1 MPFFDFI
8 DTMPRYANIGMPQAN
23 RLNLRRRFI
32 IGPTKPAFKNARVLD
47 LASHDGRWCYAFAA
61 AGAREVIGFEG
72 RQELIDTFS
81 DFPDEQLRAKVQLH
95 CTDIF
100 DGLVAAIENGETFDV
115 VGVLGIFYHIMDHRR
130 LLKLISALK
139 PKLVIVDSEFSTR
152 PNPIIQLVQERTD
165 NVLNAIPEFEGQEV
179 VVKGVPSFR
188 AMELM
193 AASAGFDLEW
203 HDVSDIPRGRRG
215 GVADYY
221 RKTNMRRAT
230 CFLRPLQSS

>member
-8 DTMPRYANIGMPQAN
+8 DTLPRYASIDRPQAN

-32 IGPTKPAFKNARVLD
+32 IGPVKPYFKNARVLD

-61 AGAREVIGFEG
+61 AGAREVVGFEG
-72 RQELIDTFS
+72 RQELIDSFP
-81 DFPDEQLRAKVQLH
+81 DFPDEELRNKVQLH

-100 DGLVAAIENGETFDV
+100 DGLDAAIAEGERFDV
-115 VGVLGIFYHIMDHRR
+115 VGVLGIYYHIMDHQR
-130 LLKLISALK
+130 LLKQIRAVK
-139 PKLVIVDSEFSTR
+139 PKLVIIDSEFSTR
-152 PNPIIQLVQERTD
+152 DNPIIQLVQERTD
-165 NVLNAIPEFEGQEV
+165 QILNAIPEYDGHEIA
-179 VVKGVPSFR
+179 VKGVPSFR

-193 AASAGFDLEW
+193 ADSAGFDLEW
-203 HDVSDIPRGRRG
+203 NDVSDIPRGRRG

-230 CFLRPLQSS
+230 CFLRPKGDT